1 MVSSGSEAEVGAGEC
16 LSVCV
21 YTHGCLVRLSLTS
34 QGWPE
39 GPGGFWGRILAS
51 WLPPWTSWLHESPRK
66 EHQGTTP
73 APTGTAVINVCFLL
87 HQGYRLEASLLS
99 CCCHIVNWLTGSDGA
114 ARIRGSR
121 SGHFSSLPF
130 LFLSLCELCAF
141 TPLCQRRG
149 YKGPWE
155 RVRARVWH
163 TCMHT
168 RSHTHTHTH
177 THTHSPSIRGQG
189 DELRVWKPPYRGGT
203 HVLGCVCLREC
214 GRNAVGSSEWE
225 K

>member
-1 MVSSGSEAEVGAGEC
+1 MNPPLQSIRAQP
-16 LSVCV
+16 L
-21 YTHGCLVRLSLTS
+21 LP
-34 QGWPE
+34 QG
-39 GPGGFWGRILAS
+39 LL
-51 WLPPWTSWLHESPRK
+51 WLMFVFSCIR
-66 EHQGTTP
+66 
-73 APTGTAVINVCFLL
+73 ATGWK
-87 HQGYRLEASLLS
+87 LLS
-99 CCCHIVNWLTGSDGA
+99 FPAVLYHIVNWLTGSDGA
-114 ARIRGSR
+114 ARIRGSQ

-177 THTHSPSIRGQG
+177 SPSIRGQG
-189 DELRVWKPPYRGGT
+189 DELRVWKPPYRGGA